1 MSLILHAH
9 PLSSYCWKALLALY
23 EKELDFEFRL
33 VDLGDPDGRA
43 AFAALWPMA
52 KMPVLEDPARGAV
65 VPETSIIVD
74 YLDAHHPGAIR
85 LVPEE
90 TEAARGVR
98 LWDRIF
104 DLYVQGPMQRIVADR
119 LRPTDRRDGFGVEE
133 QRAALAKALDM
144 VDRELAGGE
153 RRWVRGDVF
162 TMADCAAAPALF
174 YADKVMPLGESW
186 PEALALLERLKARP
200 SFTRV
205 LAEAEP
211 WFKYFPAE

>member
-9 PLSSYCWKALLALY
+9 PLSSYCWKALIALY
-23 EKELDFEFRL
+23 EKEVEFEFRM

-65 VPETSIIVD
+65 VPETSIIID

-85 LVPEE
+85 LIPEE
-90 TEAARGVR
+90 PEAARGVR

-119 LRPTDRRDGFGVEE
+119 LRPQDRRDAYGVDEA
-133 QRAALAKALDM
+133 RAALAKAMDM
-144 VDRELAGGE
+144 VDREAAGKA
-153 RRWVRGDVF
+153 WARGAAF

-174 YADKVMPLGESW
+174 YADKVMPFAGKW

-200 SFTRV
+200 SFARV